1 MGKRNRM
8 EKNIDTSS
16 VIVEDTQVNEE
27 EILDQTG
34 DEITEP
40 EIVPEEKLDDNVQDN
55 LDDTI
60 EEQQQLLDNN
70 VDTYSLNTISELSSV
85 INEDP
90 IVIITSLMQSSN
102 IDLKVFGSELKDFV
116 DSYAK
121 KSSIESNNGNRRLFN
136 LIVRTLKIENYEEF
150 KIKFDVINKLFLSQE
165 FFEPSILL
173 QFTDWTKSEKDI
185 ANFAQIIT
193 IIEDLADTS
202 TRQSNKKRIANFSN
216 LSFGER
222 SIENIKKY
230 YKL

>member
-1 MGKRNRM
+1 MEKRNRM

>member
-1 MGKRNRM
+1 MVKRNRM